1 MALSIFMKKVTF
13 SPYFHTFR
21 YENKNEVYCIVEVN
35 KNKKVLIMQSTIH
48 DELTL
53 VPSTSSDSL
62 GFHIGDV
69 DYITVKIVFLVSD
82 VGQEQEIYGSAMV
95 KIKIGQLN
103 AASSGVPFNVKL
115 KNQIG
120 TDVGFVNL

>member
-1 MALSIFMKKVTF
+1 
-13 SPYFHTFR
+13 
-21 YENKNEVYCIVEVN
+21 
-35 KNKKVLIMQSTIH
+35 MQSTIH

-82 VGQEQEIYGSAMV
+82 VGQQQEIYGSSIV

-103 AASSGVPFNVKL
+103 AAISGIPFNVKL

-120 TDVGFVNL
+120 TDVGFINL